1 MDIDKCVTYIYG
13 KICSFRGIVDDNE
26 GNDVRKTAYILY
38 FKETLG
44 PGEREIDLK
53 IEIHVL
59 KKFLTFDLV
68 TLRKILLP

>member
-1 MDIDKCVTYIYG
+1 MDIDKCVTYIHG
-13 KICSFRGIVDDNE
+13 KICSVRGIVDDNE

-53 IEIHVL
+53 S
-59 KKFLTFDLV
+59 
-68 TLRKILLP
+68 LRQ